1 MQNFQTGDQIV
12 IDLTHIF
19 SLSEG
24 IISATLG
31 HNHQEEYL
39 PQVNLILL
47 LSLDKKTPSFFRLV
61 PGSIRDVSTV
71 INSVKEAQLK
81 KALLIGDKG
90 FYSEANLLALEDK
103 SVDMSYILPLKRNN
117 VLISYV
123 PVRSGDRKA
132 FDGCFQF
139 DKRVIWFKEQKLE
152 LESGGRRVI
161 LFLDEF
167 LRVEEVKD
175 SVSYA
180 VKSVEKKKGGLD
192 LSGFFER
199 QFCMGTI
206 AVVTNC
212 GFGAARV

>member
-1 MQNFQTGDQIV
+1 
-12 IDLTHIF
+12 
-19 SLSEG
+19 
-24 IISATLG
+24 
-31 HNHQEEYL
+31 
-39 PQVNLILL
+39 
-47 LSLDKKTPSFFRLV
+47 
-61 PGSIRDVSTV
+61 
-71 INSVKEAQLK
+71 
-81 KALLIGDKG
+81 
-90 FYSEANLLALEDK
+90 
-103 SVDMSYILPLKRNN
+103 MSYILPLKRNN

-167 LRVEEVKD
+167 LRAEEVKD

-180 VKSVEKKKGGLD
+180 VKSVEKKKKGGLD

-206 AVVTNC
+206 AVVTNVNSQKLYVYQL
-212 GFGAARV
+212 GTSTFRAARISRCCLDNSG